1 MVRTWSTVVP
11 KGFKARKE
19 AQMSTEKAKQQM
31 QRAANFAITQ
41 VEGRLLTQFSNRDS
55 RRCLHHSYGD
65 LARSV
70 GLGSD
75 PKTVEELR
83 KWLISKGLPEPTRPK
98 PKSKR

>member
-1 MVRTWSTVVP
+1 
-11 KGFKARKE
+11 
-19 AQMSTEKAKQQM
+19 MSTEKAKQQM

-75 PKTVEELR
+75 PKTVEELK

-98 PKSKR
+98 PKKR